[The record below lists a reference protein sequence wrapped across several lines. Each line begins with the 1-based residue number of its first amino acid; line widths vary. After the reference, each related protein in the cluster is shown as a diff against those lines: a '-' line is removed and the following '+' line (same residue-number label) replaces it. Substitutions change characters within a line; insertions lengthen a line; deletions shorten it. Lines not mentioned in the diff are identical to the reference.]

1 DRDAFRVLF
10 ESYHT
15 KVYRYAFIRV
25 GDPEAARDVTQEVF
39 LAVWAGLARFSP
51 EHEGSFPAW
60 LFAVARNVVGT
71 HHRKAHRIIP
81 VPDEALP
88 EGSIE
93 FEGGLVAR
101 RVLLDALVRL
111 STDQREVLA
120 LRFLVG
126 LPIRDV
132 AYAMG
137 RSDGA
142 VTALQLR
149 GLEKLRRFM
158 EDSP

>member
-1 DRDAFRVLF
+1 MRASHQVRPV
-10 ESYHT
+10 SG
-15 KVYRYAFIRV
+15 RYPISEMRV
-25 GDPEAARDVTQEVF
+25 GKRPLRAIQ
-39 LAVWAGLARFSP
+39 AVDGY
-51 EHEGSFPAW
+51 G
-60 LFAVARNVVGT
+60 
-71 HHRKAHRIIP
+71 
-81 VPDEALP
+81 
-88 EGSIE
+88 E